1 MKIQNARGL
10 VDKFL
15 ILEKAEDFL
24 NSKEVKNGV
33 FTVKTYLTI
42 FSFSLLFVLNEL
54 FFEDSYLSLIEP
66 DFLASTVGFIN
77 VVLAVCGFI
86 GLFGCFNMVFD
97 AKNSV
102 KLVSSF
108 DNYVKTKFK
117 NEIEHKLFFSILG
130 KELKDYKNFDEMKED
145 VVEKKE
151 EISKMMLKR
160 DFIISLKKEIEDD
173 FIENKNYTDFLSKLL
188 EVFNKEKV
196 SQRIMI
202 SKLNDQLKEA
212 GAPNLK
218 TDVNSK
224 EFQIIE
230 GDV

>member
-1 MKIQNARGL
+1 MKIRNARGL

-15 ILEKAEDFL
+15 MLEKEEDFL
-24 NSKEVKNGV
+24 NSKEVENGV

-42 FSFSLLFVLNEL
+42 FSFSLFFVLNEL
-54 FFEDSYLSLIEP
+54 FFEDFYLSLIAP
-66 DFLASTVGFIN
+66 DFIASTVGFIN
-77 VVLAVCGFI
+77 VVLAVFGFL
-86 GLFGCFNMVFD
+86 GLFGCFNMIL
-97 AKNSV
+97 ATKSSV

-108 DNYVKTKFK
+108 DNYVKSKFK

-196 SQRIMI
+196 SQKIMI